1 MVLTRCHSQ
10 QVDRV
15 VRKHESRLLL
25 LLLLHMLLLLLL
37 LLTVELVDRHILG
50 IGRRVH
56 KRPIAEVHAIS
67 TGAGECRRQVGR
79 MNVGECGAV
88 GRIEAAVDGHTEDGG
103 VCSAHVY
110 RKADDV
116 THSPFAAV
124 SSAVA
129 L

>member
-1 MVLTRCHSQ
+1 MVQGAQVARLKFG
-10 QVDRV
+10 VDRV
-15 VRKHESRLLL
+15 VRRYESRLLL
-25 LLLLHMLLLLLL
+25 LLLLLL

-56 KRPIAEVHAIS
+56 KRPITEIHAML
-67 TGAGECRRQVGR
+67 TPARECRRQVGC

-103 VCSAHVY
+103 VCSAHVQ

-116 THSPFAAV
+116 THSPLAAV
-124 SSAVA
+124 SCAAA